1 MNIARLVVSNCFE
14 SRMMK
19 FLQNKYH
26 AHKNATPT
34 SNPDAAATGT
44 ATVPAEE
51 ETKTKHE
58 DGNEMGGGGGAGIV
72 GNLFREK
79 AEVVMEEFDQ
89 LFGVPSLVEER
100 QAKAEADAAN
110 AADGLV
116 PDFIGSH
123 ALNNNHSAQ
132 PDHVGSRHI

>member
-1 MNIARLVVSNCFE
+1 
-14 SRMMK
+14 MK

-26 AHKNATPT
+26 AHENATPK
-34 SNPDAAATGT
+34 SSPNGAAATGT

-51 ETKTKHE
+51 ETKTKHDN
-58 DGNEMGGGGGAGIV
+58 DGNEMGGTGAGIV

-89 LFGVPSLVEER
+89 LFGVTSLVEER
-100 QAKAEADAAN
+100 QAKAEADAAS
-110 AADGLV
+110 AADGLI